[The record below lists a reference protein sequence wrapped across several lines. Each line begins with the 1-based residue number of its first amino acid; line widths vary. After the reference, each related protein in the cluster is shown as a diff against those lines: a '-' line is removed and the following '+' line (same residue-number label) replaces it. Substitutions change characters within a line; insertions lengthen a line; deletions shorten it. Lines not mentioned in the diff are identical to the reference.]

1 MLLLANYSTTLSMT
15 SQTQPY
21 PNIKTF
27 DERWVRSIKEKCLN
41 HLILFGEGSL
51 RLAVS
56 EYVEFYN
63 SDRPH
68 QGLNNRLV
76 SHDGVIKS
84 ENTQIKVKSRL
95 GGLLNFYYR

>member
-1 MLLLANYSTTLSMT
+1 MPFEFFYIT
-15 SQTQPY
+15 
-21 PNIKTF
+21 PNF
-27 DERWVRSIKEKCLN
+27 NAFAERWVRSIKGECLN

-63 SDRPH
+63 SERPH
-68 QGLNNRLV
+68 QGLNNRPV

>member
-1 MLLLANYSTTLSMT
+1 MT

-21 PNIKTF
+21 PNIKIF
-27 DERWVRSIKEKCLN
+27 AERWVRSIKEKCLN

-63 SDRPH
+63 SERPH

-76 SHDGVIKS
+76 SHDGVIES
-84 ENTQIKVKSRL
+84 ENTQNNSKISTWGVC
-95 GGLLNFYYR
+95 